1 MPADG
6 FLVGLPH
13 QTLIDIRDKALSY
26 FLEGKTIMSWSDG
39 STNVSKQFAYPPDKM
54 LEEAQY
60 ALQREAGR
68 VRTLYT
74 NYNRTVDR

>member
-1 MPADG
+1 
-6 FLVGLPH
+6 
-13 QTLIDIRDKALSY
+13 
-26 FLEGKTIMSWSDG
+26 MSWSDG
-39 STNVSKQFAYPPDKM
+39 STNVSKQFAYPPDKL